1 MPWPARWQLGVAL
14 LCVPPTV
21 IAAEMRASSLDKDGD
36 RYHVVLQIR
45 IDAPVAQVYALLADF
60 GRMSTLNPG
69 VRESTVLGEQDG
81 SALVRLQVHA
91 CAALFC
97 RDFTQQQTMRAWRD
111 GEDYRI
117 DAQIQPEHSDM
128 RYGTAHWRLR
138 NCGNESDTGTC
149 MDFDSTM
156 EPSIWIPP
164 LIGPWLIRR
173 SMVEQTIETA
183 NTIEALLGAADESH
197 RD

>member
-1 MPWPARWQLGVAL
+1 MAWRASWPLGVAL
-14 LCVPPTV
+14 LCIPLSV
-21 IAAEMRASSLDKDGD
+21 IAAEMRTSSLNQDGD
-36 RYHVVLQIR
+36 RYHVMLQIR

-69 VRESTVLGEQDG
+69 VRESTVVGEQDG

-117 DAQIQPEHSDM
+117 DAEVQPEHSDM
-128 RYGTAHWRLR
+128 RYGTARWSLR
-138 NCGNESDTGTC
+138 ECTDDIGAGTC

-173 SMVEQTIETA
+173 SMVEQTVETA
-183 NTIEALLGAADESH
+183 NTIETLLGGAAGE
-197 RD
+197 